1 MEELWMGEERPVVE
15 WMNLTLTVR
24 EFACQGTVKEALDP
38 EGGFVEGALVEE
50 VVGSVP
56 SKV

>member
-1 MEELWMGEERPVVE
+1 M
-15 WMNLTLTVR
+15 
-24 EFACQGTVKEALDP
+24 VKEALDP

-56 SKV
+56 SRV